1 MQAHIDPVEIFSKI
15 EVIWARTLKYD
26 KNPYFTHDFYNL
38 RSINSKIMKK
48 LELPLENSFIYFED
62 LNPMSLQLPFETG
75 LNVPVS
81 VVVKL

>member
-1 MQAHIDPVEIFSKI
+1 MNPPTCQGFDRDWITCIGPIKNLINILSFSKPK
-15 EVIWARTLKYD
+15 ASKFD
-26 KNPYFTHDFYNL
+26 K
-38 RSINSKIMKK
+38 
-48 LELPLENSFIYFED
+48 LPLENSFIYFED